1 MDNGQNIDIKN
12 TEAAIEAILF
22 AAGHPVTYEKLGEVL
37 DLFESQVKDKVFA
50 FAEEYNKDEK
60 KGIMLLTFEDKC
72 QLCTKEQYL
81 PCIKDAL
88 GIRKGGNLSASSL
101 EVLAIIAYNQA
112 IRPVTR
118 AFVDMVRKVDSAY
131 IVTSLCEKNLIEP
144 CGRLDAPGRP
154 HVYRTTS
161 TFLRCFG
168 IDSLEQLPYVE
179 LPMAQNEGEII
190 PLDIESPEP
199 RKEGEESA
207 DADNN
212 MEAESTALE
221 TQETF
226 DIGAVTYEDSSMNIE
241 VEMLEDEHESTE
253 SDNEFFDD
261 GNVL

>member
-1 MDNGQNIDIKN
+1 MDNAQTIDIKN

-22 AAGHPVTYEKLGEVL
+22 AAGHPVTYEKLAEVL
-37 DLFESQVKDKVFA
+37 DLFESQVREKVFA
-50 FAEEYNKDEK
+50 YADEYNKDEK
-60 KGIMLLTFEDKC
+60 KGIMLLTFDDRC

-81 PCIKDAL
+81 PCIKEAL
-88 GIRKGGNLSASSL
+88 GIKRGGNLSASSL
-101 EVLAIIAYNQA
+101 EVLAIIAYNQG

-168 IDSLEQLPYVE
+168 IESLEQLPYVE

-190 PLDIESPEP
+190 PLDIEIPEM
-199 RKEGEESA
+199 RTENESSEGETA
-207 DADNN
+207 DIPTDSEQTAVVHSEVSLLDSLFTSENDDN
-212 MEAESTALE
+212 
-221 TQETF
+221 Q
-226 DIGAVTYEDSSMNIE
+226 
-241 VEMLEDEHESTE
+241 
-253 SDNEFFDD
+253 
-261 GNVL
+261 

>member
-37 DLFESQVKDKVFA
+37 DLFESQVRDKVFA

-60 KGIMLLTFEDKC
+60 KGIMLLTFDDRC

-190 PLDIESPEP
+190 PLDIEIPEP
-199 RKEGEESA
+199 NKEDDGDTEGINTEASANEEVETQASLDAKSVSYEEESITIE
-207 DADNN
+207 DNSISN
-212 MEAESTALE
+212 DDHSFDEDDEA
-221 TQETF
+221 
-226 DIGAVTYEDSSMNIE
+226 
-241 VEMLEDEHESTE
+241 
-253 SDNEFFDD
+253 
-261 GNVL
+261 

>member
-1 MDNGQNIDIKN
+1 MDNGINVDIKN

-22 AAGHPVTYEKLGEVL
+22 AAGHPVTYEKLAEVL
-37 DLFESQVKDKVFA
+37 DLFESQVREKVFA
-50 FAEEYNKDEK
+50 FADEYNKDPK
-60 KGIMLLTFEDKC
+60 KGIMLLTFDEMC

-81 PCIKDAL
+81 PCIKEAL

-101 EVLAIIAYNQA
+101 EVLAIIAYNQG

-179 LPMAQNEGEII
+179 LPMMQNEGEII
-190 PLDIESPEP
+190 PLDIDLPEP
-199 RKEGEESA
+199 HSQSTEDSTDTLQSA
-207 DADNN
+207 DSEEQAI
-212 MEAESTALE
+212 MPEEEQIS
-221 TQETF
+221 F
-226 DIGAVTYEDSSMNIE
+226 DSDVVPDF
-241 VEMLEDEHESTE
+241 VEDEDE
-253 SDNEFFDD
+253 
-261 GNVL
+261 

>member
-1 MDNGQNIDIKN
+1 
-12 TEAAIEAILF
+12 
-22 AAGHPVTYEKLGEVL
+22 
-37 DLFESQVKDKVFA
+37 
-50 FAEEYNKDEK
+50 
-60 KGIMLLTFEDKC
+60 MLLTFDDTC

-101 EVLAIIAYNQA
+101 EVLAIIAYNQG

-168 IDSLEQLPYVE
+168 IESLEQLPYVE
-179 LPMAQNEGEII
+179 LPMMQNEGEII
-190 PLDIESPEP
+190 PLDIEIPEP
-199 RKEGEESA
+199 RGNGDEQMSIDGGEETTPNESDEQLNVA
-207 DADNN
+207 
-212 MEAESTALE
+212 AELNSNVEPNTDTEE
-221 TQETF
+221 TLFE
-226 DIGAVTYEDSSMNIE
+226 E
-241 VEMLEDEHESTE
+241 EDEL
-253 SDNEFFDD
+253 D
-261 GNVL
+261 

>member
-1 MDNGQNIDIKN
+1 MENGQNIDIKN

-22 AAGHPVTYEKLGEVL
+22 AAGHPVTYEKIGEVL

-50 FAEEYNKDEK
+50 FADEYNKDEK
-60 KGIMLLTFEDKC
+60 KGIMLLTFDDRC

-101 EVLAIIAYNQA
+101 EVLAIIAYNQG

-131 IVTSLCEKNLIEP
+131 IVASLCEKNLIEP

-190 PLDIESPEP
+190 PLDIDIPEVNTS
-199 RKEGEESA
+199 EEQNDSENENIQMDII
-207 DADNN
+207 DAVS
-212 MEAESTALE
+212 EAN
-221 TQETF
+221 
-226 DIGAVTYEDSSMNIE
+226 DEDTPI
-241 VEMLEDEHESTE
+241 DEE
-253 SDNEFFDD
+253 
-261 GNVL
+261 